1 MKAYILKK
9 INWIFHF
16 LAVTTVIVYAASSY
30 NTFSANDDL
39 CEVNFKKFHVDQES
53 IYPSI
58 SLCFN
63 APFLEDRL
71 KAYNSLINAS
81 EYEKFL
87 LGRSDD
93 LGRFSSIPYENVSL
107 QDNDIF
113 TDFERYYKTEI
124 SNSSKERNISIQSW
138 AWFIGIMKCYTYNV
152 PYEQGML
159 SSYIN
164 ITFTNNVYPENKRPS
179 DGWKKGGFHVFFH
192 YPKHFSRSLT
202 TNKRYWP
209 TKTGSKKYSMRFYMK
224 EMEVLRKRHKD
235 TAECSDVVE
244 YDDWLI
250 DNITKTVNCF
260 PPYWKNAGNVSICTN
275 TYDLL
280 RARKV
285 FHDVFYVG
293 SEYHPPC
300 KEIRKLDIEY
310 EDPDDVHDVPENHTQ
325 ITVYFRNNFYK
336 QIIQVRA
343 YTLMSLVGNVGG
355 FVGLL
360 LGYALVQLPGLISI
374 IHTYFNEKLHAYS
387 SQKNEER
394 NFEQQSPNKGNLD
407 IIDTSEDYNT
417 RTENK
422 ILA

>member
-1 MKAYILKK
+1 MKYDVLKK

-16 LAVTTVIVYAASSY
+16 LAVTIVIVYAVSSY
-30 NTFSANDDL
+30 NTFSTNDDL
-39 CEVNFKKFHVDQES
+39 CEVNFKKFHADQES

-63 APFLEDRL
+63 SPFLKDKL
-71 KAYNSLINAS
+71 KDAS

-87 LGRSDD
+87 LGRSDES
-93 LGRFSSIPYENVSL
+93 GRFSSIPYENVSL
-107 QDNDIF
+107 QYHDIF
-113 TDFERYYKTEI
+113 TDFERHYKSEI
-124 SNSSKERNISIQSW
+124 SNSSKEKNVSIQSW

-159 SSYIN
+159 SSYMN

-179 DGWKKGGFHVFFH
+179 DGWKTGGFHVFFH

-209 TKTGSKKYSMRFYMK
+209 TKTDVKRYNMRFYIK
-224 EMEVLRKRHKD
+224 GMEILRRRHKD
-235 TAECSDVVE
+235 KAECSDVVE

-250 DNITKTVNCF
+250 ENITKTVNCF
-260 PPYWKNAGNVSICTN
+260 PPYWESTGNFSICTN
-275 TYDLL
+275 ADDLS
-280 RARKV
+280 RARKI
-285 FHDVFYVG
+285 FYDVFYVG
-293 SEYHPPC
+293 SEYNPPC

-310 EDPDDVHDVPENHTQ
+310 EDPDDANDVPENHTQ

-360 LGYALVQLPGLISI
+360 LGYALVQIPGLISI
-374 IHTYFNEKLHAYS
+374 IHTYFDEKLHEYS
-387 SQKNEER
+387 SKNNEEMSID
-394 NFEQQSPNKGNLD
+394 QQSSNTGNLI
-407 IIDTSEDYNT
+407 IIDTPEDYDT
-417 RTENK
+417 RKK
-422 ILA
+422 IEKLA